1 MGSLYDIDDL
11 VIWENE
17 IYVVKSIHYVDYYV
31 YGLVPQDK
39 LGQIIQIMVK
49 ESLLKIYTNKMLT

>member
-31 YGLVPQDK
+31 YGLVPQNK

-49 ESLLKIYTNKMLT
+49 ESLLEIYTNKILT

>member
-17 IYVVKSIHYVDYYV
+17 IYVVRSIHYVDYYV
-31 YGLVPQDK
+31 YGLVPQNK
-39 LGQIIQIMVK
+39 LEQIIQIMVK
-49 ESLLKIYTNKMLT
+49 ESLLQIYTNKTLT

>member
-17 IYVVKSIHYVDYYV
+17 IYVVRSIHYVDYYV
-31 YGLVPQDK
+31 YGLVPQNK

-49 ESLLKIYTNKMLT
+49 ESLLKIYTNEC

>member
-1 MGSLYDIDDL
+1 MASMYNIDDL

-17 IYVVKSIHYVDYYV
+17 IYVVRSIHYVDYYV

-39 LGQIIQIMVK
+39 LEQIIQIMVK
-49 ESLLKIYTNKMLT
+49 ESLLKDYTNKMLT